1 MRELQ
6 QYYQTDLQAVADIGL
21 DAQSKFLRSLIMRA
35 ILNGGRGHVGPALS
49 MVETIRVLYDDIMKV
64 RHDDPK
70 WTGRDRYI
78 LSKGHGC
85 LALYAQLAA
94 SGFFDP
100 EQLDNFCRFD
110 SMLSGHPEIITPGV
124 EASTGALGHGMP
136 IGLGM
141 ALAMR
146 NKNID
151 AQVYVHVG
159 DGEINEGSVW
169 EAAAAAS
176 KHHLGNYNIIIDYN
190 KLQSAGS
197 VIDIQPM
204 EPLAKKWSSFGFH
217 VMECNGHDVEALQ
230 KTLLTMKEWRQ
241 SPTVLI
247 AHTIK
252 GKGIPSAENNPKWHH
267 KSSLTEDEVTQIRE
281 ALEFKSDA

>member
-21 DAQSKFLRSLIMRA
+21 DAHSKFLRSLIMRA

-49 MVETIRVLYDDIMKV
+49 MVETIRVLYDDIMTV

-70 WTGRDRYI
+70 WSGRDRYI

-100 EQLDNFCRFD
+100 GELDNFCRFD

-169 EAAAAAS
+169 EAAAAAN
-176 KHHLGNYNIIIDYN
+176 KHQLGNYNVVIDYN
-190 KLQSAGS
+190 KLQSAGP
-197 VIDIQPM
+197 VMDIQPM
-204 EPLAKKWSSFGFH
+204 EPLAEKWSSFGFH
-217 VMECNGHDVEALQ
+217 VMECNGHDVEALK
-230 KTLLTMKEWRQ
+230 KTFLTMKEWQ
-241 SPTVLI
+241 KSPTVLI

-267 KSSLTEDEVTQIRE
+267 KSSLTEDEMTQIRE
-281 ALEFKSDA
+281 ALEVKSDA

>member
-1 MRELQ
+1 MIELQ
-6 QYYQTDLQAVADIGL
+6 SYYQTDLQAVADIRL
-21 DAQSKFLRSLIMRA
+21 DDRSKYLRSLIMRA

-49 MVETIRVLYDDIMKV
+49 MVETIRVLYDDILTV
-64 RHDDPK
+64 RPDDPQ
-70 WTGRDRYI
+70 WNGRDRYI

-100 EQLDNFCRFD
+100 KEMDNFCRFD
-110 SMLSGHPEIITPGV
+110 SMLSGHPEIVTPGV

-136 IGLGM
+136 IGFGM
-141 ALAMR
+141 AIAMR
-146 NKNID
+146 NRNID

-176 KHHLGNYNIIIDYN
+176 KHQLGNYNVVIDYN

-197 VIDIQPM
+197 VMEIQPM
-204 EPLAKKWSSFGFH
+204 EPLADKWSSFGFK
-217 VMECNGHDVEALQ
+217 VMECNGHDVEVLQ
-230 KTLLTMKEWRQ
+230 QTLAKMKDWQQ

-247 AHTIK
+247 AHTLK
-252 GKGIPSAENNPKWHH
+252 GKGIPDAENNPKWHH
-267 KSSLTEDEVTQIRE
+267 KSSLTEEEVMQIRD
-281 ALEFKSDA
+281 ALEVKSNA